1 MQLESNMI
9 STGWLATA
17 LAVSR
22 VVQGALDAPGPACTA
37 STFSSLIL
45 NNIDIA
51 SLNVTIATSYPTT
64 SAGLDGSAPVGVTS
78 ASTSSTIGMCLLTIT
93 YTHPGQYDTINT
105 YIGLP
110 LRAQDWNTRFLM
122 DGGGGWV
129 AGEVNQILSPVS
141 SGYSSASTD
150 GGHSSTTSVA
160 GWGLTSE
167 GNTNWPALSDFAS
180 VAIAEAAVLGKMAT
194 EMYFGSTPKYSY
206 WNGCSTGG
214 RQGLMMAQQYPEH
227 FDGIVAGAPAI
238 NWDKFIP
245 SEYWPQLMA
254 QLLGESLSTTV
265 DKAEA
270 LVLTDG

>member
-1 MQLESNMI
+1 MEFDIFFDDWVDLESNMV
-9 STGWLATA
+9 STGWLAAA

-22 VVQGALDAPGPACTA
+22 VVQGALGAPRPACTA

-51 SLNVTIATSYPTT
+51 SLNVTVATNYSTT
-64 SAGLDGSAPVGVTS
+64 GAAQDGSAPVGVTS
-78 ASTSSTIGMCLLTIT
+78 ASTGPTSSTIDMCLLTIT

-110 LRAQDWNTRFLM
+110 LRAQDWNARFLM

-129 AGEVNQILSPVS
+129 AGGLNQILSPVA

-150 GGHSSTTSVA
+150 GGHNFTTSTA
-160 GWGLTSE
+160 DWGLTSE

-180 VAIAEAAVLGKMAT
+180 VAIAEAAILGKMAT
-194 EMYFGSTPKYSY
+194 EMYFGSAPKYSY

-214 RQGLMMAQQYPEH
+214 RQGHMMAQQYPEH

-245 SEYWPQLMA
+245 SEYWAQFMA
-254 QLLGESLSTTV
+254 QLLG
-265 DKAEA
+265 
-270 LVLTDG
+270 